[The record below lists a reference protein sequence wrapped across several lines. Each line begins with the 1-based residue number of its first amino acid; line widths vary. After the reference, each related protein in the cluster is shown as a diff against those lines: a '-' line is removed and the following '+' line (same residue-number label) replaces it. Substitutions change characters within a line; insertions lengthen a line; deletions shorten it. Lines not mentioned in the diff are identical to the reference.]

1 MPDGPT
7 MSIFALR
14 TGTGIRS
21 SRLIARAF
29 LPLMLVCSGLAHAN
43 LTDDFAR
50 PNDAAIG
57 NGWIEKYP
65 AAFRISGGE
74 AVKDAVSQGYL
85 ENIVYRPAIE
95 DVLDVEASV
104 EFRLLTASPG
114 YPQILTRLQSATAP
128 AGGQL
133 DGYMLY
139 VNNNTTQAIVGRQR
153 GSAFVEAMGTLSL
166 TAALNTTN
174 RYRLRLRTEGV
185 SPVQISAYVE
195 RLDGLVWTTIG
206 QSIVSDGASNR
217 ISTAGSVGFGGYV
230 EAAYAYDNFV
240 RVNLGGGA
248 ANPVPAITSLAP
260 NTAQAGE
267 NGFDL
272 TVFGSGF
279 TTASVVRWNGS
290 NRTTTFVSAGELT
303 AAITPAD
310 QQAAGTFA
318 VTVFNPAPGGGASN
332 AVQFAVVPSP
342 TPNPVPVAGAL
353 APASV
358 TAGSAAFQLSVTGS
372 GFASTA
378 VIRWNG
384 ADRATTFVSPTEL
397 RTTIGSADVAAA
409 GTTDVRVF
417 NPAPGGGLSGS
428 LTFTINAAPPPNPA
442 PVATALN
449 PSSVV
454 AGSGA
459 FTLTVDGTGFIPA
472 SVVRIGGADRPT
484 TYVSATRLQAA
495 IAAVDIL
502 NTGTRSIAVF
512 SPAPGGGVSAA
523 LTLTVT
529 SPTPSNPAPVL
540 SGLGTHTVLAGSG
553 STMIT
558 LSGSG
563 FIGSSQARWNGS
575 NRQTVVNSSTSA
587 NITLQASDL
596 VASGSG
602 AITVVNAAPG
612 GGTSEPLTVLVIPA
626 GAAAFFDTFNR
637 ADGAAVGNGWTEKTP
652 AAFSITNGRVSGQQT
667 TEAYHDTIVYRP
679 AAEDRRDVEVGL
691 EFVRALNG
699 FQTGIPQV
707 HARVQRSTVTQSGTI
722 HSYIFFIE
730 EFESPARAMIAVQ
743 PPLAGNDECYLREIA
758 LPEALQAGQRYRLR
772 FRVTG
777 TAPVMLTGIV
787 ERYESGRW
795 VGFASGFVNHVA
807 GMPRDPDLNCGQ
819 PQVPDPILDAGTF
832 GFAKWQ
838 WRTDDYDSYYW
849 IDIPGGSPATP
860 VISTLSPGSI
870 VAGSGATQ
878 VTVTGS
884 NFISGSVAR
893 FNGADRST
901 TFGSAT
907 QLQVALTAADLAVAG
922 AYPITVVNPGSPPVT
937 SNAVTLTVAPAGPP
951 PTGFVDDFTRS
962 DSSSLGNGWLEKSP
976 NAFTL
981 LGGAVV
987 KQVVGSG
994 YVDNIAY
1001 RPATE
1006 NMLDGEASVEVQ
1018 FTSAS
1023 VGYAQ
1028 VFTRVQTN
1036 TVATT
1041 GVLDGYMLYVNNS
1054 TAQAIL
1060 GRQRGSAFVVPL
1072 ATVGFSEAL
1081 NTTGLYQLRIGAY
1094 GTTSVQVAGYVERWN
1109 GTAWVVIGSATATDA
1124 TAQRISTS
1132 GSAGFGGYVEA
1143 AYRYDNFRRN

>member
-1 MPDGPT
+1 
-7 MSIFALR
+7 MSIFAPR
-14 TGTGIRS
+14 TGTGSHS
-21 SRLIARAF
+21 SRLMAQVL
-29 LPLMLVCSGLAHAN
+29 LPLLLLGSGLAHAN

-50 PNDAAIG
+50 ANNAAIG

-65 AAFRISGGE
+65 AAFRLSGGE

-85 ENIVYRPAIE
+85 ENLVYRPANE
-95 DVLDVEASV
+95 DVLDVEASI
-104 EFRLLTASPG
+104 EFRLLTGSPG
-114 YPQILTRLQSATAP
+114 YPQLLTRVQSATAP

-153 GSAFVEAMGTLSL
+153 GSAFVTALGTLDF

-185 SPVQISAYVE
+185 SPVLVSAYVE
-195 RLDGLVWTTIG
+195 RLDGSVWTTIG
-206 QSIVSDGASNR
+206 QSIVSDGSASR
-217 ISTAGSVGFGGYV
+217 ITTAGSVGFGGYV

-248 ANPVPAITSLAP
+248 TNPVPAITGLAP

-279 TTASVVRWNGS
+279 TAASVVRWNGA
-290 NRTTTFVSAGELT
+290 NRTTTFVSSGELT

-310 QQAAGTFA
+310 QQSAGTYD

-332 AVQFAVVPSP
+332 AAPFVVQPAV

-353 APASV
+353 APSSV
-358 TAGSAAFQLSVTGS
+358 TAGSAAFQLTVTGS

-409 GTTDVRVF
+409 GSADVSVF

-484 TYVSATRLQAA
+484 TYVSATRLLAA
-495 IAAVDIL
+495 IASADVL
-502 NTGTRSIAVF
+502 TAGTRSITVF
-512 SPAPGGGVSAA
+512 SPTPGGGVSGA

-540 SGLGTHTVLAGSG
+540 TGLGSHTVLVGAGS
-553 STMIT
+553 TTIT
-558 LSGSG
+558 LTGSG
-563 FIGSSQARWNGS
+563 FISSSQARWNGA
-575 NRQTVVNSSTSA
+575 NRTTVVSSSTSA
-587 NITLQASDL
+587 NITLQAAD
-596 VASGSG
+596 VAAAGSG
-602 AITVVNAAPG
+602 AITVVNGGPG
-612 GGTSEPLTVLVIPA
+612 GGTSDPLTVLVIPT
-626 GAAAFFDTFNR
+626 GATAFFDTFKR
-637 ADGAAVGNGWTEKTP
+637 ADHAAVGNGWTEKTP
-652 AAFSITNGRVSGQQT
+652 AAFALANGRVQGQQT
-667 TEAYHDTIVYRP
+667 TEAYHDAIVYRP
-679 AAEDRRDVEVGL
+679 AAEDRRDLEVGL
-691 EFVRALNG
+691 EFVRALNPY
-699 FQTGIPQV
+699 QTGIPQV
-707 HARVQRSTVTQSGTI
+707 HARVQRSSVTQPGTI

-730 EFESPARAMIAVQ
+730 EFQSPARAMIAVQ
-743 PPLAGNDECYLREIA
+743 PPLAGNDECYLRAIT

-772 FRVTG
+772 LRVTG
-777 TAPVMLTGIV
+777 TVPVTLTGIV
-787 ERYESGRW
+787 ERFESGRW
-795 VGFASGFVNHVA
+795 TDFASGSVNHVA

-819 PQVPDPILDAGTF
+819 PQVPDPILDGGTS

-838 WRTDDYDSYYW
+838 WRTDEYDSYYW
-849 IDIPGGSPATP
+849 LEVLSGTPATP
-860 VISTLSPGSI
+860 IITTLSPASI
-870 VAGSGATQ
+870 AAGSGATAI
-878 VTVTGS
+878 TVTGS
-884 NFISGSVAR
+884 NFVSGSTAR
-893 FNGADRST
+893 FNGANRTT
-901 TFGSAT
+901 TFVSST
-907 QLQVALTAADLAVAG
+907 QLQMALSAADLATAG
-922 AYPITVVNPGSPPVT
+922 SYPVTVVNPGNPPLT
-937 SNAVTLTVAPAGPP
+937 SNAFTLSVTSSGPP
-951 PTGFVDDFTRS
+951 PTGFLDDFTRA
-962 DSSSLGNGWLEKSP
+962 DSSSLGNGWIEKSP
-976 NAFTL
+976 NAFSL
-981 LGGAVV
+981 VGGMAAKLAV
-987 KQVVGSG
+987 GTG
-994 YVDNIAY
+994 YRDNIAY
-1001 RPATE
+1001 RPASE
-1006 NMLDGEASVEVQ
+1006 NVLDGEASVEVQ
-1018 FTSAS
+1018 FTSTN

-1028 VFTRVQTN
+1028 VLTRVQTG
-1036 TVATT
+1036 TVAS
-1041 GVLDGYMLYVNNS
+1041 GDVLDGYILYVNNS
-1054 TAQAIL
+1054 TGQAIL
-1060 GRQRGSAFVVPL
+1060 GRQRGSAFVVSL
-1072 ATVGFSEAL
+1072 ATVGFSETL
-1081 NTTGLYQLRIGAY
+1081 NTSARYRMRIGAY
-1094 GTTSVQVAGYVERWN
+1094 GTTSVQVSGFVERWN
-1109 GTAWVVIGSATATDA
+1109 GTAWVVIGSATVTD
-1124 TAQRISTS
+1124 TSAQRLSTA